1 MARTNAVST
10 PLSLLRMQQSHL
22 KASNFDRTLLVGILI
37 SVIVY
42 RVALSLVVFSLC
54 VGTEFASETNLDFRS
69 NGNGTQNPI
78 STHSLVKSSRG
89 LRQKQSSSKS
99 SKSFKSTK
107 KSKKNNNNVDKRTLP
122 PPAEGMSCESEATL
136 PTGAVL
142 SVNLDLSGIEPL
154 DPAPLNR
161 NSIRRALQDDVSQI
175 GRVHISEGAK
185 STKFAHFTYLIDVSL
200 STVDN
205 ACDETRN
212 ILECQIQALSYLN
225 QKIAQAK
232 VAFDVSLVS
241 FAGTATTRIELADP
255 ADPRVDAAI
264 VNLMSEKST
273 NFQNGLLEAISQ
285 VEKSKTNNPNVSET
299 YIVFLTDGGDM
310 HGFLAD
316 NIIPRL
322 STLGTKV
329 FAFATGDNSNCSPEL
344 HKLTN
349 STGTT
354 CKEVK
359 EVTELENVLEQV
371 FLSPRAIESV
381 VVTVDGVDID
391 SRTEPTIP
399 PGGVLPDKAPINVMA
414 APSNLIPKVLV
425 ANSSES
431 IEASIFNITPEGN
444 ATIIDRVSNDTVV
457 AFANG
462 YHRLLQGRQTVS
474 TPFEICLSGTSRTDV
489 ARCCVNVT
497 APA

>member
-1 MARTNAVST
+1 MR
-10 PLSLLRMQQSHL
+10 
-22 KASNFDRTLLVGILI
+22 
-37 SVIVY
+37 VY
-42 RVALSLVVFSLC
+42 RVAFSLVVFSLC

-69 NGNGTQNPI
+69 NGNGTQNSI

-107 KSKKNNNNVDKRTLP
+107 KSKKNNNNVDKKTLP
-122 PPAEGMSCESEATL
+122 PPAEGMSCESEAIL
-136 PTGAVL
+136 STGAVL

-175 GRVHISEGAK
+175 GMVHISEGAK
-185 STKFAHFTYLIDVSL
+185 STKFAHFTYLID
-200 STVDN
+200 
-205 ACDETRN
+205 
-212 ILECQIQALSYLN
+212 
-225 QKIAQAK
+225 IAQAK

-241 FAGTATTRIELADP
+241 FAETATTRIELADP

-264 VNLMSEKST
+264 LNLMFDYGT

-285 VEKSKTNNPNVSET
+285 VEKSKTNNPDVSET
-299 YIVFLTDGGDM
+299 YIVFLTDGEDM
-310 HGFLAD
+310 NGFLAE

-329 FAFATGDNSNCSPEL
+329 FAFAIGDNSNCSPEL
-344 HKLTN
+344 LKLTK

-354 CKEVK
+354 CKKVE

-371 FLSPRAIESV
+371 FLSPRAIESLTLCFFPQV

-391 SRTEPTIP
+391 SRTEPSIP
-399 PGGVLPDKAPINVMA
+399 PGGVLPDKAPITVMA

-425 ANSSES
+425 ANPPES
-431 IEASIFNITPEGN
+431 IEASIFNIAAEGN
-444 ATIIDRVSNDTVV
+444 ATIIDRVTNDTVV

-462 YHRLLQGRQTVS
+462 HHRLLQGRRTVS